1 MVHRGSAE
9 ARISSLGEVEE
20 EEDGPSSRGNK
31 AAIAEVP
38 ERHTGHAGR
47 ASITLH
53 CTVKERER
61 DRGERQG
68 GDRGETGLPG
78 VCVGP
83 CGLVCGPV
91 PSSDTKLTTCWV
103 PGRFGFLSVLM
114 FWFWRFWT
122 LDSGCLF
129 LGPGSHEP
137 VNHPLK

>member
-53 CTVKERER
+53 CTVKERETGER
-61 DRGERQG
+61 DRGERGRQG
-68 GDRGETGLPG
+68 GRQGDRVT
-78 VCVGP
+78 
-83 CGLVCGPV
+83 
-91 PSSDTKLTTCWV
+91 
-103 PGRFGFLSVLM
+103 
-114 FWFWRFWT
+114 
-122 LDSGCLF
+122 GCLC
-129 LGPGSHEP
+129 
-137 VNHPLK
+137 